1 MVGELKHFRSNIDTI
16 TVTIFLIAACQNENV
31 PSIALSL
38 NITTFNP
45 TLLASEM
52 YHTQDRE
59 RGRESDGLT
68 GQIELA
74 CLGIADRELLGD
86 PSIFLHC
93 CHGTYLVYLQFGR

>member
-1 MVGELKHFRSNIDTI
+1 MVGEFKHSRSNIDATTI
-16 TVTIFLIAACQNENV
+16 ITIFLVTACQNEDI
-31 PSIALSL
+31 PSNSQNIA
-38 NITTFNP
+38 TFHP

-74 CLGIADRELLGD
+74 CLGIADRELPGD